1 MDYPQ
6 IIKNLIN
13 NFASLPGIGQKTAE
27 RLVYHLLKN
36 ESQEKLATFGKN
48 LLTLK
53 NEITVCP
60 ICGNY
65 SNGNGCEVC
74 NEPKRDRTKICLVAE
89 AQDILYLEKTAI
101 YNGLYHVLNGLLAP
115 VEGITPDKLNISA
128 LGKRLSTGSINEIIM
143 GFNPTMEGESTIIYL
158 KKLIKEKYPQI
169 KITRLSRGLP
179 MGGDLEY
186 ADEITLQNA
195 MDNRTEI

>member
-1 MDYPQ
+1 MNHPP
-6 IIKNLIN
+6 IIQNLIN
-13 NFASLPGIGQKTAE
+13 NFAALPGIGQKTAE
-27 RLVYHLLKN
+27 RLVFYLLKN
-36 ESQEKLATFGKN
+36 ESREKIEAFGEN

-53 NEITVCP
+53 KEIQTCP
-60 ICGNY
+60 VCGNY
-65 SNGNGCEVC
+65 TNGSGCQLC
-74 NEPKRDRTKICLVAE
+74 AEPKRDRTKVCLVAE

-115 VEGITPDKLNISA
+115 VEGITPDKLNVTA
-128 LGKRLSTGSINEIIM
+128 LGKRLAEGTIKEVIM

-158 KKLIKEKYPQI
+158 KKLIREKYPQI

-186 ADEITLQNA
+186 ADEITLQSA